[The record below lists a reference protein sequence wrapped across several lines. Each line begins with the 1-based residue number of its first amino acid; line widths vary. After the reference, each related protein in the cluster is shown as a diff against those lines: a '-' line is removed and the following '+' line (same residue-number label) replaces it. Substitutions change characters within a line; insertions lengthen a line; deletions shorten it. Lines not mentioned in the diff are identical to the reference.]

1 MYYNEDHNFFIY
13 SDPKLENIKPILP
26 IMREIAQ
33 WAIFNKLT
41 QDETNMLKF
50 PEIWKST
57 CHVLKAQSDAILTKQ
72 LFTEVKKCMSGVLEY
87 YHCGEYSH
95 ICWKMLEE
103 INRVLM
109 ESLSNHISK
118 VDY

>member
-1 MYYNEDHNFFIY
+1 
-13 SDPKLENIKPILP
+13 
-26 IMREIAQ
+26 MREIAQ

-57 CHVLKAQSDAILTKQ
+57 CHVIKAQSDAILTKQ
-72 LFTEVKKCMSGVLEY
+72 LFTEVKKCMSGALDYQFV
-87 YHCGEYSH
+87 EYSD

-103 INRVLM
+103 INNVLM
-109 ESLSNHISK
+109 DCLRNHISK
-118 VDY
+118 VDYYIT